1 MGLGC
6 LQMLVMQ
13 NLKPQFLWWADLSW
27 HPTIGRTEDDALI
40 WPRIVDWQPSSL
52 ASRKGAH

>member
-40 WPRIVDWQPSSL
+40 WPRIVD
-52 ASRKGAH
+52 